1 MVYWKFLLNLNFF
14 PFPTRYLTEK
24 NSNISPR
31 YVPFFPSFV
40 HKTFT
45 FGPCTVCSI
54 KRQISL
60 VTCQAGT
67 QIILSL
73 TWTLGG
79 GAWSAPSSGRSVSW
93 KGTLWYCTG
102 GWVGPRAG
110 LHNTGKFHPCW
121 LLYTPALCTLYAV
134 TCSDCRWTSYGVRMK
149 FIESNIILAYFLF
162 IYLHLRK
169 NICPCVVNHYQLCK
183 LLLSHE
189 LKSCILQTSS
199 LFTPELL
206 IYALYD
212 VTMSKTV

>member
-1 MVYWKFLLNLNFF
+1 MSSRHTDYSFFNLNARWRCVVSTKLR
-14 PFPTRYLTEK
+14 P
-24 NSNISPR
+24 
-31 YVPFFPSFV
+31 
-40 HKTFT
+40 
-45 FGPCTVCSI
+45 VCLLE
-54 KRQISL
+54 RNTL
-60 VTCQAGT
+60 V
-67 QIILSL
+67 LYRR
-73 TWTLGG
+73 LGG
-79 GAWSAPSSGRSVSW
+79 PQG
-93 KGTLWYCTG
+93 
-102 GWVGPRAG
+102 G